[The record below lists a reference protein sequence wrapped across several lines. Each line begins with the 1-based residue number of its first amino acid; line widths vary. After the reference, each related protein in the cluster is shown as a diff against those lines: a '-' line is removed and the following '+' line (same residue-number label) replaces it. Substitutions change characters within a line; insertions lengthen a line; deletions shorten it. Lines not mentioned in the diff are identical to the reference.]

1 MRNLFSYLLIISLL
15 SAAAAVSG
23 LMPSAVFAQEKGQ
36 AKKERKASNSHRS
49 APEVVFQGKLVSS
62 LKRNVPI
69 PYKGIVTD
77 VLVTAGQKVKKGDP
91 LIVLQLDPS
100 VIADLRRRV
109 SPQNIQEIEV
119 RVAQVNESI
128 VPLEAKLREVQQ
140 LAKQKM
146 ASQQNQEQV
155 AKSIESLKKQR
166 AHLQKQMDVLRQSV
180 KDEVAA
186 LSSVLG
192 EKVTS
197 DHIPQIVTLR
207 APIGGHVIWIK
218 HTVRPGAELSKGL
231 GLVIGVMDPMIILAQ
246 VFEIEASRMQLGD
259 KATVT
264 VASIPNKTF
273 QATLERI
280 SWAPVDPGLG
290 KPSYYP
296 VELSVPNPDLLLKEG
311 YKTKVT
317 MLPEK

>member
-1 MRNLFSYLLIISLL
+1 MRNLSNYILYILMLTT
-15 SAAAAVSG
+15 ACAVVSFF
-23 LMPSAVFAQEKGQ
+23 PSMGYCQDNKKQEGQ
-36 AKKERKASNSHRS
+36 KASSSR
-49 APEVVFQGKLVSS
+49 PEVVFQGKLVSS
-62 LKRNVPI
+62 LKREVPI
-69 PYKGIVTD
+69 PYKGVVND

-91 LIVLQLDPS
+91 LVILQLDPA
-100 VIADLRRRV
+100 VIANLRRKV
-109 SPQNIQEIEV
+109 SPQSIQEVEV

-128 VPLEAKLREVQQ
+128 VPLRSKLREVQQ

-155 AKSIESLKKQR
+155 AQSIDSLETQR
-166 AHLQKQMDVLRQSV
+166 SHLQKQVDVLRQSV

-197 DHIPQIVTLR
+197 DHIPSVVTLR
-207 APIGGHVIWIK
+207 APIDGHVIWIK
-218 HTVRPGAELSKGL
+218 HTVRPGAELEPGL
-231 GLVIGVMDPMIILAQ
+231 GIVIGVMDPMIILAQ
-246 VFEIEASRMQLGD
+246 VFEIEASRMHLGD

-264 VASIPNKTF
+264 ISSIPDTTF
-273 QATLERI
+273 EATLDRI

-317 MLPEK
+317 MLPKK

>member
-1 MRNLFSYLLIISLL
+1 M
-15 SAAAAVSG
+15 
-23 LMPSAVFAQEKGQ
+23 
-36 AKKERKASNSHRS
+36 
-49 APEVVFQGKLVSS
+49 PEVVFQGKLVSS
-62 LKRNVPI
+62 LKRNIPI

-91 LIVLQLDPS
+91 LLVLQLDPS

-119 RVAQVNESI
+119 RMAQVNESI
-128 VPLEAKLREVQQ
+128 VPLRSKLRELEQ

-146 ASQQNQEQV
+146 ASAQNQAQV
-155 AKSIESLKKQR
+155 AQSIESLEQQR

-180 KDEVAA
+180 KDEIVA

-197 DHIPQIVTLR
+197 DSIPQVVTLK
-207 APIGGHVIWIK
+207 APIDGHVIWIK
-218 HTVRPGAELSKGL
+218 HTVRPGAELDPGL
-231 GLVIGVMDPMIILAQ
+231 GIVIGVMDPMIILAQ

-264 VASIPNKTF
+264 VSSIPDKTF

-296 VELSVPNPDLLLKEG
+296 VELAVPNPDLMLKEG

-317 MLPEK
+317 MLPKK